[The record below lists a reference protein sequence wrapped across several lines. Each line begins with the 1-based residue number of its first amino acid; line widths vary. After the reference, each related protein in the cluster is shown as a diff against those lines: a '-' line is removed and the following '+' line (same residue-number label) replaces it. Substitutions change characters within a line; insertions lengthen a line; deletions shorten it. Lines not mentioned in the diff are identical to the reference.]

1 MRCSSLGSM
10 AAVGFWVYFL
20 TECISGLGVLYFR
33 CPPFFPPVGT
43 SAGVCSRLT
52 YDQVLR
58 YTSCSAGVGAGAG
71 ACAGAVQVQFQVPVL
86 PCGYFRGGLQ
96 CDQKARRPH
105 FSQKTSPKRP
115 HFE

>member
-43 SAGVCSRLT
+43 SAGVCSLLP

-71 ACAGAVQVQFQVPVL
+71 ACAGAGAGSGSGAGVTPVVISA
-86 PCGYFRGGLQ
+86 GV
-96 CDQKARRPH
+96 
-105 FSQKTSPKRP
+105 
-115 HFE
+115 E